1 MAKRPSERH
10 RLMPLEEA
18 QRLLDTFNLK
28 DARQQI
34 EGPLTKATN
43 TASTTV
49 GYIRSQSQEAN
60 LRFKRVTR
68 LGQKRKLLQD
78 RWREIATN
86 FLRYHF
92 GRDASRRI
100 LNILHRQERRIDARV
115 ADADALCKTLLDD
128 SRVQEVGR
136 EIDLGRNA
144 FGESDLLKLGD
155 AANAMCEQMGKF
167 RDVISLV
174 GDITSANYN
183 IQSGCD
189 AHYHDFENL
198 LRNDYQQFALEDNY
212 PAEAEA
218 YTKLQEVLVRMGN
231 IRLAPRLATRSMCAV
246 AGGFSSGKSSFL
258 NSLIGSRTYLLP
270 TRITPTTSIATY
282 IFHIKGAEQSINVFN
297 HNGGSVEIEPN
308 MFQEMTHDFKASY
321 GIQLKRLVERVSIY
335 TPKLADWNNVALID
349 TPGYTNPDEP
359 EGVDSDEEIALR
371 SVWKSQ
377 FLIWLVDC
385 EKGTLPEQDV
395 ELMRKFQQQGDQV
408 KGGELIYLVINKADK
423 KPKDQ
428 LESVLNQVA
437 ETVKKH
443 QIPCFGIGLYSAHQA
458 KWYGHEGQSFEDF
471 LSKIG
476 QAEAVNMEALS
487 DEVEQVFDKYVEY
500 HSTEQVRLGNAL
512 GLMKRL
518 LLGVDTQQ
526 SKNQRGRRKTAPSAL
541 EDSLNEHIQ
550 ALSREIDKHKQWAEK
565 AKGLRTRFLQAVEG
579 FVDEIDSLRNVR

>member
-1 MAKRPSERH
+1 
-10 RLMPLEEA
+10 MPLEEA

-28 DARQQI
+28 DARQRI
-34 EGPLTKATN
+34 EGPLTKAAN

-60 LRFKRVTR
+60 LHFKRVTR
-68 LGQKRKLLQD
+68 FGQKRKLLQD

-100 LNILHRQERRIDARV
+100 LNILHRQERRMDERV

-128 SRVQEVGR
+128 SRVREVGR
-136 EIDLGRNA
+136 EIDLVRNA

-155 AANAMCEQMGKF
+155 AANAISGQMEKF
-167 RDVISLV
+167 RELINLV
-174 GDITSANYN
+174 GDITSADYN
-183 IQSGCD
+183 IQSGSD
-189 AHYHDFENL
+189 GYYHDFENL
-198 LRNDYQQFALEDNY
+198 LKNDYQQFALEDNY

-218 YTKLQEVLVRMGN
+218 YAKLQEVLVRMGN

-258 NSLIGSRTYLLP
+258 NSLIGGETDLLP
-270 TRITPTTSIATY
+270 TRITPTTSIPTY

-297 HNGGSVEIEPN
+297 HNGGSVEIGPN
-308 MFQEMTHDFKASY
+308 MFQEMTHDFKKSY
-321 GIQLKRLVERVSIY
+321 SIQLKRLVERVSIY

-395 ELMRKFQQQGDQV
+395 KFMRKFLRQRVQIKD
-408 KGGELIYLVINKADK
+408 GELIYLVVNKADK
-423 KPKDQ
+423 KPEDQ
-428 LESVLNQVA
+428 LAGILNQVA
-437 ETVKKH
+437 EAVKKH

-458 KWYGHEGQSFEDF
+458 KWYGHEGQPFEDF
-471 LSKIG
+471 LSKVG

-487 DEVEQVFDKYVEY
+487 DTVKQVFDRYVEY
-500 HSTEQVRLGNAL
+500 HSTEQERLRNAL

-518 LLGVDTQQ
+518 LLGLDTQQ
-526 SKNQRGRRKTAPSAL
+526 SKNRRERGETAPSIL
-541 EDSLNEHIQ
+541 ENSLNEHIL
-550 ALSREIDKHKQWAEK
+550 ALGRQVDKQKQWAEK
-565 AKGLRTRFLQAVEG
+565 AKGLRARFLQSVGG